1 MYPLLIVRE
10 EIVCLILLIFLWIN
24 GRFYQMGKDHGSFQ
38 RMLTYAIGHVVF
50 DIVTV
55 LTVNNLDTVPSWF
68 NFAAHV
74 VFYLFAILFS
84 QEFFCYVIALS
95 YEKRVQKAVR
105 IGGYCLLA
113 AYLLFLPVLP
123 IVYLQGN
130 GTNYSLGAAAFVGY
144 GLGMAFFVGSG
155 VILGLN
161 YRKLPPHV
169 RMSLVPMLTVLVLAE
184 CIQIAVPELL
194 ITGGAATVVTVG
206 FFFSLENPA
215 HVFKQKLLI
224 DALTGVKNRHSYE
237 IDIQRMEAEYARNRN
252 IRFAM
257 VFCDINNLK
266 AVNDE
271 RGHLEGD
278 AYIGHVAQILTKD
291 LHSAQGIYRMGG
303 DEFLA
308 VYRDVDEAVIR
319 RETEQVNADYEAMS
333 KEMPYRMSVA
343 IGCAVSGE
351 EYATLR
357 NVLRVA
363 DYLMYKNKA
372 EMKRTVAFLSEDG
385 QKLNITGL
393 TDRIF
398 DAFAATGDRNYLTL
412 CNMSTNVS
420 RWSKSAVD
428 YFGLPGEF
436 IFDCTTVWMDH
447 IHPDDRA
454 DYWADISDVFAGVK
468 KYHDIE
474 YRVRNKHGEY
484 VMCTCRGTILKGKN
498 GDPDMFAATLV
509 NHGIAESIDPVTGL
523 HNEQALIPYVEGL
536 IREGTRASFLSVGIF
551 TFSRINLLY
560 GYKNGD
566 QLLHQFAG
574 IMKRLLGRNGRIFRM
589 GGTKFFL
596 CLPEV
601 ETAKVPELYKALQ
614 NAAGHEITIN
624 SMVIPLR
631 LAGGAFFMDEH
642 FTGGVAAVRNNL
654 THALERSK
662 QECHGRLIFYN
673 GPAMDG
679 TEGDFRLLAAIHQ
692 DAVAE
697 RKGFY
702 LEYQPILRMDNEEVI
717 GAEALLRWRDE
728 QFGKVGPGQ
737 FVPWLENDPCFYQV
751 GRWILQKS
759 LLDAREMLS
768 IVPDFVVNVN
778 ITVLQ
783 LEDERFNAMV
793 VEALRESGFPPQQL
807 CLELTERCRELDFDF
822 LKAQIDFFHS
832 FGVQVALDDV
842 GTGFSSLSM
851 LLQLPVDEIKLDKT
865 FITDIRTR
873 TANQAFVSAIVEASQ
888 RMGYFSCLEGVED
901 QETFQYLQG
910 FGATSC
916 QGYYF
921 SKPLPAGELKAF
933 LTSRKREA
941 AESGRAGR

>member
-10 EIVCLILLIFLWIN
+10 EIVCLIILLFLWIN
-24 GRFYQMGKDHGSFQ
+24 GRYYQMGKDHDSFQ
-38 RMLTYAIGHVVF
+38 RMLAYAIGHVAF

-55 LTVNNLDTVPSWF
+55 LTVNNLDKVPEWF
-68 NFAAHV
+68 NYVAHV
-74 VFYLFAILFS
+74 IFYLLAILFS
-84 QEFFCYVIALS
+84 QEFLCYVIALS
-95 YEKRVQKAVR
+95 YEKRIQKKSR
-105 IGGYCLLA
+105 IVSSGLLI
-113 AYLLFLPVLP
+113 AYILLLPVLP

-130 GTNYSLGAAAFVGY
+130 GTNYSLGPAAFVGY
-144 GLGMAFFVGSG
+144 GLAMVFFIGSG
-155 VILGLN
+155 MLLVVH
-161 YRKLPPHV
+161 RKKLAPHV
-169 RMSLVPMLTVLVLAE
+169 RMALIPMLAVMVTAE

-215 HVFKQKLLI
+215 DVFKQKLLI
-224 DALTGVKNRHSYE
+224 DALTGVKSRHSYE
-237 IDIQRMEAEYARNRN
+237 MDIQQMEAEYARDRN
-252 IRFAM
+252 ARFGL

-278 AYIGHVAQILTKD
+278 AYIGHIAQILMKD
-291 LHSAQGIYRMGG
+291 LQGAESIYRMGG

-308 VYRDVDEAVIR
+308 VYRDADEADIR
-319 RETEQVNADYEAMS
+319 READRVHADCEAMS
-333 KEMPYRMSVA
+333 GETPYRMSVA
-343 IGCAVSGE
+343 IGYAVSGR

-357 NVLRVA
+357 DVLRVA

-372 EMKRTVAFLSEDG
+372 EMKRAAAFLSGDG

-398 DAFAATGDRNYLTL
+398 DVFAATGGRNYLTL
-412 CNMSTNVS
+412 GNLSTNVS

-436 IFDCTTVWMDH
+436 IFDSATVWMEY

-454 DYWADISDVFAGVK
+454 DYWADISDVFSGAK
-468 KYHDIE
+468 KNHDME
-474 YRVRNKHGEY
+474 YRVRNKRGEY
-484 VMCTCRGTILKGKN
+484 VICTCRGTILKGKN
-498 GDPDMFAATLV
+498 GEPDMFAATLI

-523 HNEQALIPYVEGL
+523 HNERALVPYMEEL
-536 IREGTRASFLSVGIF
+536 LREGRRASFLMVGIF

-566 QLLHQFAG
+566 QILRQFAE
-574 IMKRLLGRNGRIFRM
+574 IAERLLDQKGRIFRM
-589 GGTKFFL
+589 GGTRFSL
-596 CLPEV
+596 CLPEMGGEEV
-601 ETAKVPELYKALQ
+601 SELYKALQ
-614 NAAGHEITIN
+614 DAAHHEIMMGSLT
-624 SMVIPLR
+624 IPLR
-631 LAGGAFFMDEH
+631 LAGGAFVMDEH
-642 FTGGVAAVRNNL
+642 FTGGVAAVRNDL

-662 QECHGRLIFYN
+662 QEYHGRLIFYN
-673 GPAMDG
+673 DPIL
-679 TEGDFRLLAAIHQ
+679 EGVEENFQLLAAIHQ

-697 RKGFY
+697 RKGFR
-702 LEYQPILRMDNEEVI
+702 LEYQPILQMDTGEVI
-717 GAEALLRWRDE
+717 GAEALLRWQDE
-728 QFGKVGPGQ
+728 RFGKVGPGQ

-751 GRWILQKS
+751 GRWILQKA

-768 IVPDFVVNVN
+768 VAPDFVVNVN

-783 LEDERFNAMV
+783 LEDERFNTMV
-793 VEALRESGFPPQQL
+793 LEALRESGFPPKQL
-807 CLELTERCRELDFDF
+807 CLELTERCRELDDDF
-822 LKAQIDFFHS
+822 LREQIEFFHG
-832 FGVQVALDDV
+832 FGVQIALDDV

-851 LLQLPVDEIKLDKT
+851 LLTLPVDEIKLDKT

-873 TANQAFVSAIVEASQ
+873 KANQAFVGAIVEATQ
-888 RMGYFSCLEGVED
+888 RMGYHSCLEGIED
-901 QETFQYLQG
+901 RETYEYLKG

-921 SKPLPAGELKAF
+921 AKPLTAGDLKAF
-933 LTSRKREA
+933 LMERKSKE
-941 AESGRAGR
+941 ETGDL

>member
-10 EIVCLILLIFLWIN
+10 EVVCLTILIFLWIN
-24 GRFYQMGKDHGSFQ
+24 GHFYQMGKDHGSFQ
-38 RMLTYAIGHVVF
+38 RLLVYAIGHVVF
-50 DIVTV
+50 DIITV
-55 LTVNNLDTVPSWF
+55 LTVNSLDKVPQWM

-74 VFYLFAILFS
+74 IFYLFAILYS
-84 QEFFCYVIALS
+84 QEFFCYVLALS
-95 YEKRVQKAVR
+95 YEKRIQKPVR
-105 IGGYCLLA
+105 IGSFCLLA
-113 AYLLFLPVLP
+113 AYLLLLPVLP

-130 GTNYSLGAAAFVGY
+130 GTNYSLGPAAFVGY
-144 GLGMAFFVGSG
+144 GLAMVFFVGSA
-155 VILGLN
+155 VILTIN
-161 YRKLPPHV
+161 YKKLAPHV
-169 RMSLVPMLTVLVLAE
+169 RLALIPMLSVLVLAE
-184 CIQIAVPELL
+184 CVQIAVPELL

-206 FFFSLENPA
+206 VFFSLENPA
-215 HVFKQKLLI
+215 DVFKQKLLI
-224 DALTGVKNRHSYE
+224 DALTGVKSRHSYE
-237 IDIQRMEAEYARNRN
+237 FDIQRMESEYARNPN
-252 IRFAM
+252 IRFGIA
-257 VFCDINNLK
+257 FCDINNLK

-278 AYIGHVAQILTKD
+278 AYIGHIAQILMKD
-291 LHSAQGIYRMGG
+291 LHGAEGIYRMGG

-308 VYRDVDEAVIR
+308 VYRNVEEADIR
-319 RETEQVNADYEAMS
+319 REIDQVNADCEAMS
-333 KEMPYRMSVA
+333 QQTPYRMSVA
-343 IGCAVSGE
+343 IGCAMSGK
-351 EYATLR
+351 EYATLS

-372 EMKRTVAFLSEDG
+372 EMKRTAAFLSADG

-420 RWSKSAVD
+420 RWSKAAVD

-436 IFDCTTVWMDH
+436 LFDCATIWMDY

-454 DYWADISDVFAGVK
+454 DYWADIRDVFAGVK
-468 KYHDIE
+468 KYHDLE
-474 YRVRNKHGEY
+474 YRVRNKRGEY
-484 VMCTCRGTILKGKN
+484 VMCTCRGTILRGKN
-498 GDPDMFAATLV
+498 GEPDMFAATLV

-523 HNEQALIPYVEGL
+523 HNEQTLAPYVEGL
-536 IREGTRASFLSVGIF
+536 IRKGTRASFLAVGIF

-566 QLLHQFAG
+566 QILRQFAG
-574 IMKRLLGRNGRIFRM
+574 IVKRLLGPKGRVFRM
-589 GGTKFFL
+589 GGTKFLL
-596 CLPEV
+596 CMPEMGAQAV
-601 ETAKVPELYKALQ
+601 SELYKSLQ
-614 NAAGHEITIN
+614 SAAGHEITID

-631 LAGGAFFMDEH
+631 LAGGAFLMDAQ
-642 FTGGVAAVRNNL
+642 FTDGAVAVRNNL

-662 QECHGRLIFYN
+662 QEWHGRLIFYN
-673 GPAMDG
+673 DPVLNGMV
-679 TEGDFRLLAAIHQ
+679 GDFQLLAAIHQ

-702 LEYQPILRMDNEEVI
+702 LEYQPILRMDTEEVT
-717 GAEALLRWRDE
+717 GAEALLRWRDD

-751 GRWILQKS
+751 GRWILQKA
-759 LLDAREMLS
+759 LLDAREMLA
-768 IVPDFVVNVN
+768 IVPNFVVNVN
-778 ITVLQ
+778 VTVLQ
-783 LEDERFNAMV
+783 LEDERFNSMV
-793 VEALRESGFPPQQL
+793 LEALQESDFPPQQL

-822 LKAQIDFFHS
+822 LKAQIEFFHS
-832 FGVQVALDDV
+832 CGIQVALDDV

-851 LLQLPVDEIKLDKT
+851 LLELPMDEIKLDKT

-873 TANQAFVSAIVEASQ
+873 KANQAFVSAIVEAAR
-888 RMGYFSCLEGVED
+888 RMGYHICLEGIED
-901 QETFQYLQG
+901 RETYQYLQG

-921 SKPLPAGELKAF
+921 AKPMAARELRAF
-933 LTSRKREA
+933 LTERKNG
-941 AESGRAGR
+941 SM